1 MNSRRPFSLQWEGMN
16 SFSTTTLTDLEK
28 LIHELK
34 GQISREAAQENVLT
48 RIRIASLS
56 DMERRLQDIRRLTSR
71 QKIKLAFIGPVGAG
85 KTTIICD
92 LLGLQVADGRSDE
105 GTFRKVLTAASGR
118 TTACEVQILV
128 RDEVRIDVSYP
139 DPAEM
144 EVTIENFGWYLWKD
158 AGKEAPEETDFPASE
173 VQKVLRNLL
182 NLKKNITTKKDAGK
196 DLALE
201 FDDFDDFYDAL
212 LERYGAEERT
222 ETELVYEGEASRA
235 LAWIA
240 DHFKKLNLGTLPGF
254 SLPNSIRISV
264 PSSLLHIPED
274 FQVDAIIDTKGLEH
288 ADSIREDVD
297 EYVRQGDAI
306 CIFVNRFND
315 APNQVLPVLKR
326 LLTSDAIDREQRC
339 ALIVNTS
346 VAEATATADDDGDY
360 VSEEEGIQIKGEQ
373 VKAAFAAAGV
383 NRFLQENVH
392 FHDPHRHFDVQ
403 AEKLS
408 LKRGKEVTHVR
419 ENAGRLW
426 SWIGDL
432 VLRQDEYF
440 RDEVGELKKRLDAL
454 ERGGV
459 LDAHDMAQL
468 ELASHTIGRIAS
480 EAVDARGSHRD
491 FVRSLRRFHVSTFR
505 AINNR
510 YGVYNGNDIY
520 YQAGEVTE
528 QSFRG
533 VTGRAKEE
541 VEKTL
546 QDLRAQVHNDALKQA
561 LVQYLAKLNADY
573 LASTEMVRVRA
584 RQTVE
589 QLIHPQ
595 FAPGSSDTFWRSV
608 IGRWGGGPGYTD
620 DVLAMYLS
628 AVSTMESENGTVY
641 RSAWNRATS
650 QLEENL
656 RLS

>member
-1 MNSRRPFSLQWEGMN
+1 
-16 SFSTTTLTDLEK
+16 
-28 LIHELK
+28 
-34 GQISREAAQENVLT
+34 
-48 RIRIASLS
+48 
-56 DMERRLQDIRRLTSR
+56 
-71 QKIKLAFIGPVGAG
+71 
-85 KTTIICD
+85 
-92 LLGLQVADGRSDE
+92 
-105 GTFRKVLTAASGR
+105 
-118 TTACEVQILV
+118 
-128 RDEVRIDVSYP
+128 
-139 DPAEM
+139 M
-144 EVTIENFGWYLWKD
+144 EVTIENYGWYLWKEAEKD
-158 AGKEAPEETDFPASE
+158 APDEVDFPASE

-182 NLKKNITTKKDAGK
+182 DLKKDTGTK
-196 DLALE
+196 LALE
-201 FDDFDDFYDAL
+201 YDEFEDFFQAL
-212 LERYGAEERT
+212 LGRYGAEDRT
-222 ETELVYEGEASRA
+222 ETELVYEREASQA
-235 LAWIA
+235 LTWVA

-254 SLPNSIRISV
+254 SLPSSIAISL
-264 PSSLLHIPED
+264 PRSLLHIPEA

-326 LLTSDAIDREQRC
+326 LLTSDAVDREQRC

-360 VSEEEGIQIKGEQ
+360 VSEEEGIQIKREQ
-373 VKAAFAAAGV
+373 VKAAFATAGV
-383 NRFLQENVH
+383 NRFLQDNVA
-392 FHDPHRHFDVQ
+392 FHDPHRYFDVQ
-403 AEKLS
+403 SEKLS
-408 LKRGKEVTHVR
+408 LKRGKEVAHIR

-440 RDEVGELKKRLDAL
+440 RNEVGELKKRLEAL

-459 LDAHDMAQL
+459 LDVHDMAQL
-468 ELASHTIGRIAS
+468 DLAYHTIQRIVG
-480 EAVDARGSHRD
+480 EAIDAKGSHRE

-528 QSFRG
+528 QTFRG
-533 VTGRAKEE
+533 VTGKAKEE
-541 VEKTL
+541 IEKTL

-573 LASTEMVRVRA
+573 LASSEMVRGRA
-584 RQTVE
+584 RQAVE
-589 QLIHPQ
+589 QLISPQ
-595 FAPGSSDTFWRSV
+595 IAPGSAEPFWRAV
-608 IGRWGGGPGYTD
+608 NGRWGGGSGYTD

-628 AVSTMESENGTVY
+628 AVGSMEAANGVVF
-641 RSAWNRATS
+641 RAGWNQATTP
-650 QLEENL
+650 LEENL
-656 RLS
+656 RLK

>member
-1 MNSRRPFSLQWEGMN
+1 MNIFSPALLN
-16 SFSTTTLTDLEK
+16 DLEK
-28 LIHELK
+28 LIRELK
-34 GQISREAAQENVLT
+34 GQISREAYQENVLT
-48 RIRIASLS
+48 RIRIASLN
-56 DMERRLQDIRRLTSR
+56 DMERRLQAIRHLTSS
-71 QKIKLAFIGPVGAG
+71 QKIKLAFIGPVGVG

-92 LLGLQVADGRSDE
+92 LLGLHVADVKSDE
-105 GTFRKVLTAASGR
+105 GNFRKVLTAASGR

-139 DPAEM
+139 EPEEM
-144 EVTIENFGWYLWKD
+144 EVTIENFGWSLWKD

-182 NLKKNITTKKDAGK
+182 NLKKNVTTKKDAGK
-196 DLALE
+196 DLALQ
-201 FDDFDDFYDAL
+201 FDDFDDFCSAL

-222 ETELVYEGEASRA
+222 KTELVYEGEASQA
-235 LAWIA
+235 LSWVA

-254 SLPNSIRISV
+254 SLPNSIRISL
-264 PSSLLHIPED
+264 PRSLLHIPD
-274 FQVDAIIDTKGLEH
+274 AFQVDAIIDTKGLEH
-288 ADSIREDVD
+288 ADAIREDVD

-346 VAEATATADDDGDY
+346 VAEATATADDDGEY
-360 VSEEEGIQIKGEQ
+360 VSEEEGIQIKREQ

-383 NRFLQENVH
+383 NRFLQDNVT

-403 AEKLS
+403 SEKLF
-408 LKRGKEVTHVR
+408 LKRGKDVGHVR
-419 ENAGRLW
+419 TNAGRLW

-440 RDEVGELKKRLDAL
+440 RNEVNELKKRLEAL
-454 ERGGV
+454 EHGGI

-468 ELASHTIGRIAS
+468 DLAYHTIQRIVS
-480 EAVDARGSHRD
+480 EAIDAKGSHRD

-520 YQAGEVTE
+520 YQASEITE

-533 VTGRAKEE
+533 VTSRAKEE

-546 QDLRAQVHNDALKQA
+546 QDLRARVHNDALKQA

-573 LASTEMVRVRA
+573 LASTDVVRVRA
-584 RQTVE
+584 RQAVE

-595 FAPGSSDTFWRSV
+595 VAPGSGESFWRMV

-620 DVLAMYLS
+620 DVLAMYLG
-628 AVSTMESENGTVY
+628 AVSSMEAENGAAY
-641 RSAWNRATS
+641 RSAWNQATTPL
-650 QLEENL
+650 QENL
-656 RLS
+656 CLK